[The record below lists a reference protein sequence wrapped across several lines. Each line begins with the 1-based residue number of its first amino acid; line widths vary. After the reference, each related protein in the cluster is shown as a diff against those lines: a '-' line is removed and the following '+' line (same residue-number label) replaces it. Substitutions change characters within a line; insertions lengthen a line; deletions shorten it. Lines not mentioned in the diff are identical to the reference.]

1 LTFRI
6 VEEDESS
13 SEESDLNCSAFCS
26 IYTNNGLISFFVRA
40 LDIERIKSDILD
52 PSVDNITIEYN
63 QRVYDPIEEAEY
75 TSVGSALIFR
85 SSITGF
91 TFEEGESMPKFRV

>member
-1 LTFRI
+1 MTFRI

-13 SEESDLNCSAFCS
+13 SEDSDIDCSAFCS
-26 IYTNNGLISFFVRA
+26 IYTDNGLISFFVRA
-40 LDIERIKSDILD
+40 SDIERIKSDILD
-52 PSVDNITIEYN
+52 PSVDNVIIEYN

-75 TSVGSALIFR
+75 PSKGSACIFR

-91 TFEEGESMPKFRV
+91 TFEESESMPKFRV